1 MFWFFAWICNSISL
15 KMTVFISRRDLKWDE
30 VGFFRYDQNSIHEV
44 FMIFCIKLDYALKF
58 WDQKRLRIYPKQ
70 FSMLGSSLFFA
81 WSYNSI
87 FWSNGLKKRFF
98 RYYKKS
104 VHKSFF
110 CIKYSSIKAW
120 YWLVWFFGKNLF
132 SLFSYCWVKKGPKWS
147 FSSFVKNQWI
157 ELLHFL
163 QEVITALRLKIN
175 PNELFSEN
183 SCTGFF
189 EQKEAQSECF
199 KVL

>member
-1 MFWFFAWICNSISL
+1 MLWNFGIKRGSEY
-15 KMTVFISRRDLKWDE
+15 T
-30 VGFFRYDQNSIHEV
+30 QNSFQCLEVLFFLHEV
-44 FMIFCIKLDYALKF
+44 TTAFFGPVGWKRGFSGIIKNQWIKL
-58 WDQKRLRIYPKQ
+58 
-70 FSMLGSSLFFA
+70 
-81 WSYNSI
+81 
-87 FWSNGLKKRFF
+87 
-98 RYYKKS
+98 
-104 VHKSFF
+104 SFF
-110 CIKYSSIKAW
+110 CFMYSSIKAW
-120 YWLVWFFGKNLF
+120 YWLVCFFGKHLF

>member
-1 MFWFFAWICNSISL
+1 MGRSGVFQIWSKFNPWSFYDFLYKVRLCFEILGSKEAQNIP
-15 KMTVFISRRDLKWDE
+15 KTVFNAWKFS
-30 VGFFRYDQNSIHEV
+30 FFLHEV
-44 FMIFCIKLDYALKF
+44 TTAFFGPMGWKRGFSGIIKNQCIKL
-58 WDQKRLRIYPKQ
+58 
-70 FSMLGSSLFFA
+70 
-81 WSYNSI
+81 
-87 FWSNGLKKRFF
+87 
-98 RYYKKS
+98 
-104 VHKSFF
+104 SFF